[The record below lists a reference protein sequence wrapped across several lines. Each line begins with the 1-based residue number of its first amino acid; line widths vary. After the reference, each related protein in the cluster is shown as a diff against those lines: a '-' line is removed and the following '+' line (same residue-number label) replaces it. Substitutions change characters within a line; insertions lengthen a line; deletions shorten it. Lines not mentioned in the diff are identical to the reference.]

1 MAYESK
7 SAQQQTDKSRRNDW
21 IIFGVALVIML
32 FFLVVDPTWF
42 WLPLPFVLTF
52 FVRGIGYM

>member
-7 SAQQQTDKSRRNDW
+7 TARQETDKSRRNDW
-21 IIFGVALVIML
+21 IIFGIALVVTL

-42 WLPLPFVLTF
+42 WVPLPFVLTF